1 MEPRPARRPLQHAEL
16 VAENED
22 LEVLGSVLALLAS
35 ADEEADEG
43 AGDEVEERPHK
54 PIVPGWS
61 ERESG
66 FPTLT
71 PSPGRR
77 DLRSGRVVAR
87 RAPDPTGELGFPLGR
102 RRAPRRVGR
111 VAQPERSRQR
121 VTGTGGDAGG
131 LRDRPDDVR
140 RAGRCV
146 AEVAALGPGRSV
158 RVARSGSRQPKIPRA
173 WNTASRAAEIAR
185 SRSDAATTCSGSTPC
200 GCWPASGRAGSR

>member
-1 MEPRPARRPLQHAEL
+1 MPERWTTESPARDDPVEDVDGAASRTAPPLGDSAGEHRMPSEL
-16 VAENED
+16 PPTQD
-22 LEVLGSVLALLAS
+22 DS
-35 ADEEADEG
+35 AG
-43 AGDEVEERPHK
+43 
-54 PIVPGWS
+54 
-61 ERESG
+61 RE
-66 FPTLT
+66 